1 MPIDR
6 IAIPLFFDSRK
17 VQEWTT
23 DPAHLPFSDYRDRAI
38 WGPPGEKG
46 SRECINFQLMRQ
58 LFSYIVI
65 QQENEYRNGE
75 DLHYGDWNSAL
86 EAGRNYLVGRDV
98 SLTEFVRTHR
108 SSLNDWQRLAYQW
121 CLANP
126 SQALVLR
133 ARNGRLIYE
142 IKKRGDYVEIGLPHH
157 DHGGEKHWISR
168 DGRTK
173 VLINVD

>member
-1 MPIDR
+1 MFTDTTT
-6 IAIPLFFDSRK
+6 IPLFFNSPK
-17 VQEWTT
+17 PQEWTT
-23 DPAHLPFSDYRDRAI
+23 DPAHLHFSDYRDRTI
-38 WGPPGEKG
+38 WGPPDETGTPK
-46 SRECINFQLMRQ
+46 CINLQLMRQ
-58 LFSYIVI
+58 PFSYMVI
-65 QQENEYRNGE
+65 QQDNEYQDGE
-75 DLHYGDWNSAL
+75 DLRYGDWHRAL
-86 EAGRNYLVGRDV
+86 EAGRNYLVRRDV
-98 SLTEFVRTHR
+98 SLTEFVRRHR
-108 SSLNDWQRLAYQW
+108 SSLNEWQRLAYQW

-168 DGRTK
+168 DGKTK

>member
-1 MPIDR
+1 MSTGR
-6 IAIPLFFDSRK
+6 TAIPLFFNSPK

-23 DPAHLPFSDYRDRAI
+23 DAAHLPFLDYLDRTI
-38 WGPPGEKG
+38 WSPPNEKG
-46 SRECINFQLMRQ
+46 SRECINFQLMHQ
-58 LFSYIVI
+58 PCSYMIA
-65 QQENEYRNGE
+65 QQANEYRNGE
-75 DLHYGDWNSAL
+75 DPHYGDWNRAL

-98 SLTEFVRTHR
+98 SLTEFARTHR

-168 DGRTK
+168 DGKTK